1 MRGGGPWTP
10 SRFGTTLSQSRDLPW
25 ILPYKISIMACACR
39 CCKAVSARQAVLPPK
54 SPCQQYRSGTE
65 GDKTY
70 ISGGI
75 SALSIHTEDDSGEHT
90 WTRKSPER
98 GHFTMLCIIFPHRNM
113 TDTSPASC
121 TDGRKGWHM
130 SSSPCNSSCSI
141 SAWPLRTDSGEVNV
155 TRIVPLE
162 LQAMAGLMMMSLHSL
177 SSKALLN

>member
-1 MRGGGPWTP
+1 MPLLQGRECEA
-10 SRFGTTLSQSRDLPW
+10 SFSASKLLLSATQGRDRRDETNT
-25 ILPYKISIMACACR
+25 K
-39 CCKAVSARQAVLPPK
+39 
-54 SPCQQYRSGTE
+54 
-65 GDKTY
+65 
-70 ISGGI
+70 GGI
-75 SALSIHTEDDSGEHT
+75 SALSIHTEDGSGEHT

-130 SSSPCNSSCSI
+130 SSSPCDSSCSM

-155 TRIVPLE
+155 TRKVPLE
-162 LQAMAGLMMMSLHSL
+162 PPEMAGLMMMSLHSL